1 MVGAQQMMPAVRGGA
16 GLPMIPPTGMAIAAL
31 TVMLWL
37 IWSDTIRTSRTP
49 GVLYALRVAL
59 FVIVAGILVLNR
71 IRYPFYFSSTATVLV
86 VIVALVGAGGA
97 AYFARKLVRGGKSRA
112 Q

>member
-1 MVGAQQMMPAVRGGA
+1 MMPTVPAGA

-37 IWSDTIRTSRTP
+37 IWSDTIRKSRSP
-49 GVLYALRVAL
+49 AVLYAVRVAL

-71 IRYPFYFSSTATVLV
+71 IRYPFLFSATATVLV
-86 VIVALVGAGGA
+86 VIVAMVGAGGA
-97 AYFARKLVRGGKSRA
+97 VYFARRLVRRV
-112 Q
+112 

>member
-1 MVGAQQMMPAVRGGA
+1 MMPCVSGGR

-37 IWSDTIRTSRTP
+37 IWSDIIRTARTP
-49 GVLYALRVAL
+49 AVLYALRVAL

-71 IRYPFYFSSTATVLV
+71 VRYPFFFSSTATTLV

-97 AYFARKLVRGGKSRA
+97 VYFARKLVRRS
-112 Q
+112 

>member
-1 MVGAQQMMPAVRGGA
+1 MMPSVAGGGT

-37 IWSDTIRTSRTP
+37 IWSDTIRTARTP
-49 GVLYALRVAL
+49 AILYALRIAL

-71 IRYPFYFSSTATVLV
+71 IRYPFLFSSTATTLV
-86 VIVALVGAGGA
+86 VVVALVGAGGA
-97 AYFARKLVRGGKSRA
+97 AYFARRLVRRG
-112 Q
+112 

>member
-1 MVGAQQMMPAVRGGA
+1 MVGAQQMMPVVGGGSA
-16 GLPMIPPTGMAIAAL
+16 LPMIPPTGMAIAAL

-37 IWSDTIRTSRTP
+37 IWSDTIRTAHTP
-49 GVLYALRVAL
+49 AVLYALRVAL

-71 IRYPFYFSSTATVLV
+71 IRYPFLFSSTATTLV

-97 AYFARKLVRGGKSRA
+97 VYFARKLVRRS
-112 Q
+112 

>member
-1 MVGAQQMMPAVRGGA
+1 MIRTVAGGS

-37 IWSDTIRTSRTP
+37 VWSDTIRKAHTP
-49 GVLYALRVAL
+49 AVLYAVRVAL
-59 FVIVAGILVLNR
+59 FVIVAAILVLNR
-71 IRYPFYFSSTATVLV
+71 IRYPFLFSSTATTLV

-97 AYFARKLVRGGKSRA
+97 AYFARRMVRRA
-112 Q
+112 

>member
-1 MVGAQQMMPAVRGGA
+1 MMPAVRGGA

-37 IWSDTIRTSRTP
+37 VWSDTIRQAHTP
-49 GVLYALRVAL
+49 AVLYALRIAL
-59 FVIVAGILVLNR
+59 FVIVAAILVLNR
-71 IRYPFYFSSTATVLV
+71 IRYPFLFSSTATTLV

-97 AYFARKLVRGGKSRA
+97 VHFARKLVRRS
-112 Q
+112 